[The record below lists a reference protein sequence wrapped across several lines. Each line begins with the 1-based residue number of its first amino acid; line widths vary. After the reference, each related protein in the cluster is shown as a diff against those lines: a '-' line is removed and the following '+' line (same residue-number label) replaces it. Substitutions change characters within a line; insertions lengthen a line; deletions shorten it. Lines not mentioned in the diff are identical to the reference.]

1 MFKILYGPYRIE
13 DFPLSR
19 NQRSEPWPSRS
30 RAIGWHLDQLKFFA
44 QAPMRAVALMESS
57 NSSQRL
63 EAAANPQAIAVP

>member
-30 RAIGWHLDQLKFFA
+30 RAIGWHLDQLKFFCA
-44 QAPMRAVALMESS
+44 GSDAGRSPNGEQ
-57 NSSQRL
+57 
-63 EAAANPQAIAVP
+63 